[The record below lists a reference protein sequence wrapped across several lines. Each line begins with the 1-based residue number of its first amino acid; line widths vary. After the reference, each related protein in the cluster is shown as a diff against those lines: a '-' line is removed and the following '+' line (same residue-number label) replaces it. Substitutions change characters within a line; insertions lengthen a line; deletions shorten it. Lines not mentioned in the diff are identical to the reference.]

1 MGGTS
6 PFMDN
11 PSLNLCC
18 TRKAIHNLS
27 TELPFS
33 QHPIWSVMGLIFPL
47 LPDIIS
53 AIERVLPCCQESS
66 HFLRRRNRRGGLPV
80 LQNGLRVLQKFLA
93 DLGGVLR
100 LLFILRQ
107 SEGGFPAAADAA
119 ATAPSLRATLFGWLA
134 IAIAASASVLVFT
147 CGKALH
153 HWMPNSSS

>member
-1 MGGTS
+1 
-6 PFMDN
+6 
-11 PSLNLCC
+11 
-18 TRKAIHNLS
+18 
-27 TELPFS
+27 
-33 QHPIWSVMGLIFPL
+33 MGLIFP

-93 DLGGVLR
+93 DLGVLR

-107 SEGGFPAAADAA
+107 SEGGFPAA
-119 ATAPSLRATLFGWLA
+119 LRATLFGWLA
-134 IAIAASASVLVFT
+134 IAIAASASVLVLT
-147 CGKALH
+147 CSKALH

>member
-1 MGGTS
+1 
-6 PFMDN
+6 MD
-11 PSLNLCC
+11 
-18 TRKAIHNLS
+18 
-27 TELPFS
+27 
-33 QHPIWSVMGLIFPL
+33 LIVP

-93 DLGGVLR
+93 DLGVLR

-119 ATAPSLRATLFGWLA
+119 ATALSLRATLFGWLA
-134 IAIAASASVLVFT
+134 IAIAASVSVRANAFLSWHASL
-147 CGKALH
+147 ALR
-153 HWMPNSSS
+153 WSGEEMVNPDANM

>member
-1 MGGTS
+1 
-6 PFMDN
+6 MD
-11 PSLNLCC
+11 
-18 TRKAIHNLS
+18 
-27 TELPFS
+27 
-33 QHPIWSVMGLIFPL
+33 LIFP

-80 LQNGLRVLQKFLA
+80 LQNGLRVFQKFLA
-93 DLGGVLR
+93 DLGVLR

-119 ATAPSLRATLFGWLA
+119 LSLRATLSVWLA
-134 IAIAASASVLVFT
+134 IAIASSASVLIFT
-147 CGKALH
+147 CGKPLH

>member
-1 MGGTS
+1 
-6 PFMDN
+6 
-11 PSLNLCC
+11 
-18 TRKAIHNLS
+18 
-27 TELPFS
+27 
-33 QHPIWSVMGLIFPL
+33 MGLIFP

-93 DLGGVLR
+93 DLGVLR

-107 SEGGFPAAADAA
+107 SEGGFPAAAD

-134 IAIAASASVLVFT
+134 IAIAASASVLIFT

-153 HWMPNSSS
+153 HWTPNSYS

>member
-1 MGGTS
+1 
-6 PFMDN
+6 
-11 PSLNLCC
+11 
-18 TRKAIHNLS
+18 
-27 TELPFS
+27 
-33 QHPIWSVMGLIFPL
+33 MGLIFP

-107 SEGGFPAAADAA
+107 SEGGFSAA
-119 ATAPSLRATLFGWLA
+119 ATALSLRATLFGWLA
-134 IAIAASASVLVFT
+134 IAITASASVLIFT

>member
-1 MGGTS
+1 
-6 PFMDN
+6 
-11 PSLNLCC
+11 
-18 TRKAIHNLS
+18 
-27 TELPFS
+27 
-33 QHPIWSVMGLIFPL
+33 MGLIFP

-107 SEGGFPAAADAA
+107 SERGFPAAADA
-119 ATAPSLRATLFGWLA
+119 APSLRATLFGWLA
-134 IAIAASASVLVFT
+134 IAIAASASVLIFT